1 MPTTRFEVQAPFQP
15 AGDQPKAI
23 AELTAGLHRGDR
35 YQTLL
40 GVTGS
45 GKTMTL
51 AHTIANLG
59 KPTLVLSHN
68 KTLAAQLYGELRQF
82 LPRNAVE
89 YFVSYYDY
97 YQPEAYVPSTDVYIE
112 KDASINQD
120 IESLRLRATTSL
132 MEREDVV
139 IVATVSAIYGLG
151 DPAEYR
157 KLMVN
162 VHRGEQ
168 RGRDDVLS
176 ELVRIQYSRNDV
188 SFEQGTFRV
197 RGDSVEIFPAYAE
210 QAIRVEF
217 WGDEVERISKINP
230 LTGDTIAQLD
240 QFAIYPAK
248 HFVTE
253 RHKIE
258 RAVRE
263 IRTELAER
271 LAELKA
277 AGKLLEAQRLESR
290 TNFDIEMLL
299 EVGTCAG
306 IENYSRPLS
315 GRRPGERPACL
326 IDYFPADFLVVVD
339 ESHVSLPQIG
349 GMYNG
354 DRARKL
360 TLVEY
365 GFRLPSALDNRPLQF
380 DEFMSLVPQMITLSA
395 TPGDYELSLSG
406 GVVVEQII
414 RPTGLVDPEV
424 DVRPVRG
431 QVDDLLN
438 EIRVREARA
447 ERVLVTTLTKRM
459 AEDLS
464 DYLQQTGVRV
474 RYLHSDIDAI
484 ERMDI
489 LRGLRLGDFDVL
501 VGINLLREGLDLPE
515 VSLVAILDA
524 DQEGFLRSRSEPGAD
539 HRPGRAEHQRQGHP
553 LCRPDDRLDAARA
566 GGDGSPAGDPAPP
579 QRGARDHA
587 SLDREVDRGGAAV
600 HPCGG
605 RPHRAARSQAGGAG
619 AGGPARPR
627 QARRGD
633 PGPGEADAPGRGEPG
648 VRAGRHAARS
658 GERAARAR
666 RARRAPRGSGPG
678 ASPRVIRSL
687 SQDELEAEGQA
698 LGRSL
703 PPGVLLT
710 FEGDL
715 GAGKTTFIKAIA
727 RGLGVAGEA
736 SSPTYALVHR
746 YHARRGPV
754 FHLDCFRLRSPEEA
768 ADLDWEGLLQEG
780 DAILVE
786 WPERAGEWL
795 PAPTRR
801 FRLHHL
807 PDPERRGLETR

>member
-1 MPTTRFEVQAPFQP
+1 MNRFEVIAPFAP

-23 AELTAGLHRGDR
+23 AELTAGLERGDK

-51 AHTIANLG
+51 AHTIAAHG

-82 LPRNAVE
+82 LPKNAVE

-97 YQPEAYVPSTDVYIE
+97 YQPEAYVPSTDLYIE

-120 IESLRLRATTSL
+120 IESLRLRATSSL

-151 DPAEYR
+151 DPLEYR

-162 VHRGEQ
+162 VRRGEQ
-168 RGRDDVLS
+168 RGRDDILS

-188 SFEQGTFRV
+188 AFEQGTFRV
-197 RGDSVEIFPAYAE
+197 RGDSIEIFPSYAE
-210 QAIRVEF
+210 QAIRIEL

-230 LTGDTIAQLD
+230 LTGTTIAQLE
-240 QFAIYPAK
+240 QCAIYPAK

-253 RHKIE
+253 RSKIE
-258 RAVRE
+258 RAVGL
-263 IRTELAER
+263 IRAELAER
-271 LAELKA
+271 LAELRG

-290 TNFDIEMLL
+290 TNFDVEMLL
-299 EVGTCAG
+299 EIGTCAG

-315 GRRPGERPACL
+315 GRRAGERPACL
-326 IDYFPADFLVVVD
+326 FDYFPPDFLVVVD
-339 ESHVSLPQIG
+339 ESHVTIPQIG

-380 DEFMSLVPQMITLSA
+380 DEFMSLVPQMINVSA
-395 TPGDYELSLSG
+395 TPGEFELGLSQ

-424 DVRPVRG
+424 DIRPVRG

-438 EIRVREARA
+438 EIRIREARH

-459 AEDLS
+459 AEDLT
-464 DYLQQTGVRV
+464 DYLQQAGVRV

-484 ERMDI
+484 ERMEI

-524 DQEGFLRSRSEPGAD
+524 DQEGFLRSDRSLVQTIG
-539 HRPGRAEHQRQGHP
+539 
-553 LCRPDDRLDAARA
+553 
-566 GGDGSPAGDPAPP
+566 
-579 QRGARDHA
+579 
-587 SLDREVDRGGAAV
+587 
-600 HPCGG
+600 
-605 RPHRAARSQAGGAG
+605 RAARHVNGRAIMYADQITGSMQRALDEMT
-619 AGGPARPR
+619 R
-627 QARRGD
+627 RRGIQQEFNREHGIT
-633 PGPGEADAPGRGEPG
+633 PRSIVKSMEEVRLSTHVADARTERPEPK
-648 VRAGRHAARS
+648 
-658 GERAARAR
+658 RAADSVDLHDPAR
-666 RARRAPRGSGPG
+666 RAAYIQSLEKQMREAAANLEFELAAMLRDQLNDLKAMAAPEVRRGSAPRL
-678 ASPRVIRSL
+678 RR
-687 SQDELEAEGQA
+687 
-698 LGRSL
+698 
-703 PPGVLLT
+703 
-710 FEGDL
+710 
-715 GAGKTTFIKAIA
+715 
-727 RGLGVAGEA
+727 
-736 SSPTYALVHR
+736 
-746 YHARRGPV
+746 HA
-754 FHLDCFRLRSPEEA
+754 
-768 ADLDWEGLLQEG
+768 
-780 DAILVE
+780 
-786 WPERAGEWL
+786 
-795 PAPTRR
+795 
-801 FRLHHL
+801 
-807 PDPERRGLETR
+807 